1 MVDQVGIALAQC
13 RDRRV
18 FGVARAAFEPL
29 QDQHPVALVL
39 GDPAADGLQPLA
51 QGAGGFALALTG
63 VNLHALETAGAL
75 VGPVVDPVEFDLDSP
90 LVLVLMA
97 PAPVDPVAPVAP
109 VVPVVLV
116 APVPLPLVEVLA
128 LALLAVALP
137 LAVAL
142 LVEHP
147 VVLAVPAVPAAEA
160 LVVEVRQVRSESKA
174 ESRARRARARRCAA
188 KSSTICKLPSSVASS
203 SLVVMDQ
210 PRFACHVALRSL
222 TLLIASM
229 QTQRCSLPRSFTS
242 VKWSTQRSR

>member
-1 MVDQVGIALAQC
+1 MRPVLVRQAPVRQA
-13 RDRRV
+13 
-18 FGVARAAFEPL
+18 
-29 QDQHPVALVL
+29 PVALAPRLRAPEITLTAHLVDLVL
-39 GDPAADGLQPLA
+39 QDPEPVDLVRLHVPVVLVALVDRAA
-51 QGAGGFALALTG
+51 
-63 VNLHALETAGAL
+63 EAL
-75 VGPVVDPVEFDLDSP
+75 VGPVVGPVEFDLDSP

-97 PAPVDPVAPVAP
+97 PAPVAP

-188 KSSTICKLPSSVASS
+188 KSSTICKLPSLVASS